1 MKSKETADGRST
13 RWAEHRRNKKRELS
27 SAALRAIRQRGP
39 QVGMGEIAEV
49 AGTSKTVY
57 YRHFSD
63 RAGLWSAVVDRSVDF
78 IYDELPLSQ
87 IDQLTV
93 PELIA
98 ELADSYLTLVEKD
111 PEIYEFVTS
120 RPGTPSPAE
129 YTDPVVTL
137 TARIAGKLAETLD
150 LQGVGERS
158 EIWAQAIVGAI
169 WAIAN
174 RWMST
179 GRSKP
184 KDEVV
189 AQIRDLFAPGLSLH
203 HHPLIDLSKE
213 HPMSTTSPVATANPV
228 VENTDNLSALGRDLR
243 KSLDGKHH
251 ELKQML
257 RDNLTAD
264 LIVRPYDQSV
274 EEARDWV
281 MESIHKL
288 VDKGFS
294 KVGMPAEYGG
304 THSLSESIPAFEI
317 LAMGDLSL
325 TIKSGVQQGLFGG
338 AVLNLGDEEHKKKWL
353 SKIIT
358 GELLGCY
365 GMTELGR
372 GSDVQ
377 HLETTITY
385 IPETDEFEINTP
397 DDDARKAYIGNAAR
411 NGRMAAVFGQL
422 IVDGE
427 SQGVHCIMADVRDD
441 EGNPAPGVTIGDH
454 GRKGGLL
461 GVDNGTLA
469 FDHVRVPRFN
479 LLNRYGKVD
488 ENGVYSSPIER
499 RGQRFST
506 MLSTLVRG
514 RICVGGA
521 GGSATRRG
529 LTIAVKH
536 ALARTQFTDPT
547 GKPITIMNYQT
558 HQKKLIPEVARAY
571 AFGFAQNE
579 LIDHFQQVQDGA
591 DDKVVREL
599 EGHAAGMKAVQTRWA
614 NDILQVCREACGGYG
629 YMAENGLTTLTAD
642 ADIFAT
648 FEGDNTV
655 LLMLTGRGL
664 LADFQ
669 SSWSELDMLDT
680 ARKSAALVGN
690 RIVERT
696 TARPT
701 IERLVSIANRKSG
714 SDILHARGWHVQMLE
729 YREKRM
735 VESLGLRMR
744 EVLKVDKAEQFE
756 AFNSCQNHMIAAS
769 LAHMDRIILEAF
781 VEGISETPEGE
792 VRDTLIKLCDLYAL
806 STIEEHRAW
815 FLEHGTIDGGRS
827 REITR
832 AVEKLSAEIAEN
844 IEPIVEGLG
853 VPEAWLNSKIAAEGK

>member
-1 MKSKETADGRST
+1 
-13 RWAEHRRNKKRELS
+13 
-27 SAALRAIRQRGP
+27 
-39 QVGMGEIAEV
+39 MGEIAEV

-63 RAGLWSAVVDRSVDF
+63 RAGLWSAVVDRTVDF

-87 IDQLTV
+87 VDRLTV

-98 ELADSYLTLVEKD
+98 ELADSYLALVERD
-111 PEIYEFVTS
+111 PNIYEFVTT
-120 RPGTPSPAE
+120 RPGTPSSAE
-129 YTDPVVTL
+129 YTDPVITL
-137 TARIAGKLAETLD
+137 TARIAAKLAETLES
-150 LQGVGERS
+150 QGGGERS

-169 WAIAN
+169 WAIAD

-179 GRSKP
+179 GRSRP
-184 KDEVV
+184 RDQVV
-189 AQIRDLFAPGLSLH
+189 AQIRDLFAPGLSFTH
-203 HHPLIDLSKE
+203 HTLIDLSKE
-213 HPMSTTSPVATANPV
+213 HPMTTTTSVETTTSSVNGGENISPLGGALRVA
-228 VENTDNLSALGRDLR
+228 
-243 KSLDGKHH
+243 LDGKYHD
-251 ELKQML
+251 LKQTL
-257 RDNLTAD
+257 RTGMTAD
-264 LIVRPYDQSV
+264 MIVRPHDQSV

-281 MESIHKL
+281 FEAIGKL
-288 VDKGFS
+288 VEQGFS

-304 THSLSESIPAFEI
+304 THSLSESIAAFEI

-338 AVLNLGDEEHKKKWL
+338 AVLNLGDEDQKKEWL
-353 SKIIT
+353 TRIINT
-358 GELLGCY
+358 ELLGCY

-385 IPETDEFEINTP
+385 IPETQEFEINTP
-397 DDDARKAYIGNAAR
+397 DEDAKKAYIGNAAR
-411 NGRMAAVFGQL
+411 NGQMAAVFGQL

-427 SQGVHCIMADVRDD
+427 NHGVHCVMADIRDAD
-441 EGNPAPGVTIGDH
+441 GNTMPGVTITDH

-514 RICVGGA
+514 RISVGGA
-521 GGSATRRG
+521 GASATRRG

-536 ALARTQFTDPT
+536 AVNRTQFTDGT

-558 HQKKLIPEVARAY
+558 HQKKLIPELARAY
-571 AFGFAQNE
+571 AYGFAQNA
-579 LIDHFQQVQDGA
+579 LIDHFQRVQDGA

-614 NDILQVCREACGGYG
+614 NDTLQVCREACGGYG

-655 LLMLTGRGL
+655 LLMLVGRGL
-664 LADFQ
+664 LADFK

-690 RIVERT
+690 RIIERT

-701 IERLVSIANRKSG
+701 IERLVAIANRKSG
-714 SDILHARGWHVQMLE
+714 SEILSARGWHVEMLE
-729 YREKRM
+729 YREKRIT
-735 VESLGLRMR
+735 ESLGLRMR
-744 EVLKVDKAEQFE
+744 EVLKVEKDKQFD
-756 AFNSCQNHMIAAS
+756 AFNACQNHMIAAS
-769 LAHMDRIILEAF
+769 LAHMDRVILEAF
-781 VEGISETPEGE
+781 VHGISDTPEGE
-792 VRDTLIKLCDLYAL
+792 ARDILIKLCDLFAL
-806 STIEEHRAW
+806 STIAEHRAW
-815 FLEHGTIDGGRS
+815 FLEHGTIDGSRS
-827 REITR
+827 REITQT
-832 AVEKLSAEIAEN
+832 VEKLSGELAKNATE
-844 IEPIVEGLG
+844 IVEGLG
-853 VPEAWLNSKIAAEGK
+853 VPEAWLNSKFVADK